1 MEIKT
6 FIESLKFVAH
16 AQAVRDIRYCLNGV
30 LFEFDERSL
39 HLVGTD
45 GHRMA
50 VAQLEYAGGVRGQFI
65 APTDSVKQVINAFKA
80 GKKGEITFKAD
91 GGKLELTHNGAGVSF
106 TATDGQ
112 FPDWRRVVV
121 PADRVPGAFP
131 CVDPEY
137 LASACKALAPLCG
150 AYGKRGR
157 PLTINA
163 NDIEALRI
171 HPAAAPDLPGL
182 SQAFAIIASVLP

>member
-1 MEIKT
+1 METKT

-16 AQAVRDIRYCLNGV
+16 AQAVRDIRYYLNGV

-50 VAQLEYAGGVRGQFI
+50 VAQLEYAGDVRGQFI
-65 APTDSVKQVINAFKA
+65 APTESVKQIISAFKA

-91 GGKLELTHNGAGVSF
+91 GNKLELTHNGAGVSF
-106 TATDGQ
+106 TATDGR
-112 FPDWRRVVV
+112 FPDWRRVAV

-137 LASACKALAPLCG
+137 LASACKALAPLCAAIGKG
-150 AYGKRGR
+150 AR

-163 NDIEALRI
+163 NGTEALKA
-171 HPAAAPDLPGL
+171 HPVALDLAGL
-182 SQAFAIIASVLP
+182 SQAFAIIMPVRP

>member
-16 AQAVRDIRYCLNGV
+16 AQAVRDIRCYLNGV

-50 VAQLEYAGGVRGQFI
+50 VAQVEYTGDVRGQFI
-65 APTDSVKQVINAFKA
+65 APTDSVKQTISAFKA
-80 GKKGEITFKAD
+80 GKKGEISFKAD
-91 GGKLELTHNGAGVSF
+91 GDKLELTYNGAGVSF
-106 TATDGQ
+106 TATDGN

-121 PADRVPGAFP
+121 PADRAPGVFP
-131 CVDPEY
+131 HVNPEY
-137 LASACKALAPLCG
+137 LASACKALALLCG
-150 AYGKRGR
+150 NVGKGAR
-157 PLTINA
+157 PLTVNA
-163 NDIEALRI
+163 NGAEALRV
-171 HPAAAPDLPGL
+171 HPVALDLAGL
-182 SQAFAIIASVLP
+182 SQAFAIIMPVRP